1 MEEYFDTFTID
12 GKPMGVKLKSFCHS
26 AKPNIY
32 HKPVWIWIYND
43 AGQILV
49 QKRSANKKNFPGL
62 FDMPSAGHVHAGE
75 RLIDA
80 CVRETFEEL
89 E

>member
-49 QKRSANKKNFPGL
+49 QKRSANKKNFPGFL
-62 FDMPSAGHVHAGE
+62 ICHLPVMSTQVKNLLTHV
-75 RLIDA
+75 
-80 CVRETFEEL
+80 
-89 E
+89 

>member
-49 QKRSANKKNFPGL
+49 QKRSSNKKNFPGFL
-62 FDMPSAGHVHAGE
+62 ICHLPVMSTQVKNLLTHV
-75 RLIDA
+75 
-80 CVRETFEEL
+80 
-89 E
+89 